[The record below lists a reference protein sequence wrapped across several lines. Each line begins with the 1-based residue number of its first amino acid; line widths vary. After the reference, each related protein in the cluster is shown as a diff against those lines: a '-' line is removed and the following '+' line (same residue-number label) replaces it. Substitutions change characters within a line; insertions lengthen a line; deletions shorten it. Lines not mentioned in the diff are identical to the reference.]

1 MGIAELHEKV
11 EVGAGSITQDQR
23 YFADYLYGVKNF
35 KPWMDEA
42 EAIAKAP
49 LVKPTGLDEAKKLIE
64 SIVIYQAGCE
74 ENKTKLDAA
83 AESRSKMEK
92 HTKAE
97 SEVEGLTQRWT
108 DVKKTADERVQ
119 KIQEWV
125 ETWSQLQDT
134 MNCLTTEISSIP
146 DAQTPDLKVLEGK
159 FMEFREINEKKVGL
173 LTTI

>member
-11 EVGAGSITQDQR
+11 EVGAGSITQEQR

-42 EAIAKAP
+42 EAIAKSN
-49 LVKPTGLDEAKKLIE
+49 LEKPTGLEEAKKLLE
-64 SIVIYQAGCE
+64 SILAYKEGCE
-74 ENKTKLDAA
+74 DNKKKLDAA

-119 KIQEWV
+119 RVQELV
-125 ETWSQLQDT
+125 NTWSELQNV
-134 MNCLTTEISSIP
+134 MGGLTNAITAIP
-146 DAQTPDLKVLEGK
+146 DAQTPDLKV
-159 FMEFREINEKKVGL
+159 
-173 LTTI
+173 

>member
-119 KIQEWV
+119 KVQELV
-125 ETWSQLQDT
+125 NTWSELQNV
-134 MNCLTTEISSIP
+134 MGGLTNAITAIP
-146 DAQTPDLKVLEGK
+146 DSSASDISNLEGIFK
-159 FMEFREINEKKVGL
+159 EFREINAKKVEL
-173 LTTI
+173 LEVV